1 MIILKS
7 FELLIIIQIRLNV
20 MNMTKTEM
28 LLKEN
33 LINKVEFM
41 LKAKLMKMEM

>member
-1 MIILKS
+1 
-7 FELLIIIQIRLNV
+7 
-20 MNMTKTEM
+20 MTKMEM

>member
-1 MIILKS
+1 MTIRKS

>member
-1 MIILKS
+1 
-7 FELLIIIQIRLNV
+7 
-20 MNMTKTEM
+20 MTKTEM

-41 LKAKLMKMEM
+41 SKAKLMKMEM